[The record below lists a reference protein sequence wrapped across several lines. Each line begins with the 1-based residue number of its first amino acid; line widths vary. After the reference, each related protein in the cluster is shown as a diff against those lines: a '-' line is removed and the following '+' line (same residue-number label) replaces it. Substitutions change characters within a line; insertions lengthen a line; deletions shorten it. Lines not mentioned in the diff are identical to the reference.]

1 MLIMLT
7 FLLFDTRN
15 KKIAYIGIFLVV
27 HKCFL
32 GAELSR
38 VPAIDN

>member
-1 MLIMLT
+1 MLIVLA

-27 HKCFL
+27 HKCFAEARYV
-32 GAELSR
+32 GAG
-38 VPAIDN
+38 DW